1 MIEKNY
7 KSNIYKTY
15 IFAFI
20 FGIHTVRAVYYP
32 YMTVWGGLTFFQM
45 MILQSYYTAM
55 ILLLEIPSGAISD
68 FLGRKTGL
76 SLAALV
82 VSLAALCYS
91 IIPNFFMFML
101 AETLWGFSIALF
113 SGTMDAFVYNSLK
126 SYGEEGKLSKI
137 LGRNQTLT
145 LIALTISAPIGSVIA
160 QFISLQ
166 FTMNTLAIV
175 YFCGFLM
182 SLTFKE
188 PKLVDDTYQKEHYL
202 TIVKSG
208 FKELKNNKILRI
220 LAVDLIPIN
229 TLIFFLFWTWQVY
242 FTELNIPIIYFGF
255 ISSIMNITNAIF
267 TIILPKWLRWAE
279 NKLRVLITV
288 NIISGTAY
296 IAAGFISNIPLG
308 IIIVLVIVSFGYSRF
323 LLFVDGINKQIES
336 ENRATVLSTINMF
349 SSMIAAIIF
358 PFVGIIVTWNLF
370 MFFIIIGIVI
380 LILTIFTRSKTEY
393 L

>member
-1 MIEKNY
+1 MEKNY

-15 IFAFI
+15 IFTFI

-32 YMTVWGGLTFFQM
+32 YMTVWGGLTFFQI
-45 MILQSYYTAM
+45 MILQSYFTAM

-76 SLAALV
+76 SLAAFV
-82 VSLAALCYS
+82 TALAAVFYS

-101 AETLWGFSIALF
+101 AESFWAFGIALF
-113 SGTMDAFVYNSLK
+113 SGTYDAFLYSSLK

-137 LGRNQTLT
+137 IGRTQFLNLVALT
-145 LIALTISAPIGSVIA
+145 LSAPIGSVIA

-166 FTMNTLAIV
+166 FTMNCLAIV
-175 YFCGFLM
+175 YFSGFIV

-208 FKELKNNKILRI
+208 FKELKNKKTLRI
-220 LAVDLIPIN
+220 LAFDLIPIN
-229 TLIFFLFWTWQVY
+229 ALIFLLFWTWQPY

-267 TIILPKWLRWAE
+267 TILLPKWLKHAE
-279 NKLRVLITV
+279 NKKRVLITV
-288 NIISGTAY
+288 NVISGVAY
-296 IAAGFISNIPLG
+296 IAAGFITHIPLG
-308 IIIVLVIVSFGYSRF
+308 IIIVLVIVAFGYSRF

-349 SSMIAAIIF
+349 RSLIAAIIF

-370 MFFIIIGIVI
+370 MFFVLIGIVI
-380 LILTIFTRSKTEY
+380 LFLTIFTRSKSEY